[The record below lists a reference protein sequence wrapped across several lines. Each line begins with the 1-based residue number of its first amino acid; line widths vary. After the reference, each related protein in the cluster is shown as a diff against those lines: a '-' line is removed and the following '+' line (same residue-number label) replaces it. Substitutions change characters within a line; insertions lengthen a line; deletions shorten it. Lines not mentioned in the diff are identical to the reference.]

1 MEPIT
6 NLRVPTSFRVNSPN
20 VKYTEE
26 HITSDYQYRT
36 TKTRVENG
44 ELVVEPVE
52 VNYTFKTERKV
63 PKLGYVFLLPYLSSA
78 QSARCLLVFF
88 SVMIVGLGGNNGST
102 VVAGAIANREG
113 ISWHTKTG
121 VQHSNYYGSMLLSST
136 VRLGENSNGQDVYVP
151 FNTLLPTVHPNDM
164 VFGGWDINGANLAEA
179 MERAQ
184 VLDYDLQRQLIPY
197 MKAITPLPSIYY
209 PDFIAANQADRA
221 NSLIPGSKKE
231 QLEKL
236 RQDIR
241 NFKKN
246 SNVDKV
252 IIMWS
257 ANTERFSSIFTIL
270 FLSLFYSYCSFFS
283 LIA

>member
-1 MEPIT
+1 
-6 NLRVPTSFRVNSPN
+6 
-20 VKYTEE
+20 
-26 HITSDYQYRT
+26 
-36 TKTRVENG
+36 
-44 ELVVEPVE
+44 
-52 VNYTFKTERKV
+52 
-63 PKLGYVFLLPYLSSA
+63 
-78 QSARCLLVFF
+78 
-88 SVMIVGLGGNNGST
+88 MIVGLGGNNGST

-121 VQHSNYYGSMLLSST
+121 VQHANYYGSMLLSST
-136 VRLGENSNGQDVYVP
+136 VRLGSNAAGEDTYIP
-151 FNTLLPTVHPNDM
+151 FASLLPTVHPNDM

-184 VLDYDLQRQLIPY
+184 VLDYDLQRQLVPH
-197 MKAITPLPSIYY
+197 MKAITPLASIYY

-221 NSLIPGSKKE
+221 NNLIPGSKKE

-241 NFKKN
+241 DFKKN

-257 ANTERFSSIFTIL
+257 ANTERFSSIFYTPFYPL
-270 FLSLFYSYCSFFS
+270 FLRSPLSFHFS
-283 LIA
+283 LISVRHYPWSQRHRHQSPPVHREG